1 MQRSSQS
8 HNVPPGFFVYF
19 NGLPP
24 GTTSEDISEWICSQ
38 GVEIPAHRIDCTE
51 RRDKRISAVVSFP
64 DSQIVTLIRWA
75 LTDGARQPNFNGY
88 LFEINKPDT
97 RA

>member
-1 MQRSSQS
+1 MASGS
-8 HNVPPGFFVYF
+8 NNLPPGFWAYF

-24 GTTSEDISEWICSQ
+24 GTTSEDISAWICAQ
-38 GVEIPAHRIDCTE
+38 GVEIPPHRVECRE
-51 RRDKRISAVVSFP
+51 RRDGRVSAVVSFP
-64 DSQIVTLIRWA
+64 DSQIVALIKWA
-75 LTDGARQPNFNGY
+75 LTDGASQPNFNGY